1 MVTKEPQPS
10 KADRRDA
17 ARAQALKLQQ
27 EQIRREKRTRNVI
40 IASVL
45 AGVLVVVGIGYF
57 IMKSAGPSVSS
68 GITEFPAGLA
78 VPSVSDDAGGI
89 SFGPTGEAGTTSGD
103 DAVVVDV
110 YLDYM
115 CPICGDFEEINGP
128 DLDELRANGDITLVL
143 HPVSIL
149 DAQSQGSSFST
160 RAAQAFAYVAE
171 NAPDKALA
179 FNEAMFA
186 QQPGEGTSGLSN
198 DQIAEIATSVGV
210 PEDVAAKIA
219 DGTYNKFVDALT
231 EIAFNNEKLLN
242 ENGNFGT
249 PTILINGERITSNWT
264 TPGALAEEI
273 AAAQTATV
281 AP

>member
-1 MVTKEPQPS
+1 MVTKEPQSS
-10 KADRRDA
+10 KTDRREA

-45 AGVLVVVGIGYF
+45 AGLLVVFGIGYF
-57 IMKSAGPSVSS
+57 IMKNAGPNVSS

-89 SFGPTGEAGTTSGD
+89 SFGPSGVAGTTSGD

-115 CPICGDFEEINGP
+115 CPICGVFEEINGP
-128 DLDELRANGDITLVL
+128 DLDELRANGEITLVL

-160 RAAQAFAYVAE
+160 RAAQAFAYIAE
-171 NAPDKALA
+171 YAPDQALA

-186 QQPGEGTSGLSN
+186 QQPGEGTTGLSN

>member
-115 CPICGDFEEINGP
+115 CPICGVFEEINGP
-128 DLDELRANGDITLVL
+128 DLDELRANGDITLVV

-160 RAAQAFAYVAE
+160 RAAQAFAYIAE

-264 TPGALAEEI
+264 TPGALTEEI

>member
-10 KADRRDA
+10 KADRRDD

-115 CPICGDFEEINGP
+115 CPICGVFEEINGP
-128 DLDELRANGDITLVL
+128 ELDELRANGDITLVL

>member
-115 CPICGDFEEINGP
+115 CPICGVFEEINGP
-128 DLDELRANGDITLVL
+128 ELDELRANGDITLVL